1 MADRECTSVLCHG
14 MLRAIVLFVGVT
26 RLVRAARISSTAGL
40 GSENVPKLTNSQ
52 IHMFTISLIGQKGG
66 TGKTTVA
73 LGLAV
78 AAARAGYA
86 TAIVD
91 LDPQAS
97 AAKWK
102 GRRADENPAVV
113 PAQVPRLKQTME
125 TARSGGVD
133 FVFIDTAGRKDD
145 SALSAARCSDL
156 VLIPTRTSILE
167 IETLPEVND
176 MLRLAG
182 SPSAFVLLNCVH
194 PSAGPRGITDTHG
207 SIKDLFELNV
217 CPVHICQRSA
227 YAEAPT
233 SGQSPQELDAEGKAA
248 DELKRLFEFTSEIVN
263 SRKDVRILNSL
274 TRREAE
280 LDRLFDSTRELVNNW
295 RQ

>member
-1 MADRECTSVLCHG
+1 
-14 MLRAIVLFVGVT
+14 
-26 RLVRAARISSTAGL
+26 
-40 GSENVPKLTNSQ
+40 
-52 IHMFTISLIGQKGG
+52 MFTISLIGQKGG

-102 GRRADENPAVV
+102 VRRIDENPAVV
-113 PAQVPRLKQTME
+113 SAQVPRLKQTLE
-125 TARSGGVD
+125 AARSGGVD
-133 FVFIDTAGRKDD
+133 FAFIDTAGRKDD
-145 SALSAARCSDL
+145 SALNAARCSDL
-156 VLIPTRTSILE
+156 VLIPSRSSIVE

-176 MLRLAG
+176 LLRLAG
-182 SPSAFVLLNCVH
+182 SPPAFVVLNCVH
-194 PSAGPRGITDTHG
+194 PSTGHRGITDTQG
-207 SIKDLFELNV
+207 TIKELFELTV

-248 DELKRLFEFTSEIVN
+248 DELKRLFDFTCEHVN
-263 SRKDVRILNSL
+263 TAKDVQILNSL

-280 LDRLFDSTRELVNNW
+280 LNRLFDSTRELMNRGW
-295 RQ
+295 T